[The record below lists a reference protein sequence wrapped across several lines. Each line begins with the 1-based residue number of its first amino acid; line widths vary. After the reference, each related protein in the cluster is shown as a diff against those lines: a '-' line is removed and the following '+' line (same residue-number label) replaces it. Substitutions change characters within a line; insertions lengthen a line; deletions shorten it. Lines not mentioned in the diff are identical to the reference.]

1 MAYTVLI
8 TGANRGIGR
17 DLLKLYLNLPQTT
30 AIAAVRNLAHP
41 SVDDLRSL
49 PVASGSRLI
58 VVKIDSAFLED
69 PKDAVAVLR
78 NEHGITQ
85 LDTIIANAGIGK
97 DWSLVAQT
105 DIAEVEDHFKIN
117 SVGPF
122 TLYLATRS
130 LLLASANPKFI
141 VLSTELGSI
150 GLQGERKIQDVAY
163 GMSKAAVN
171 FFVGK
176 LHHEEPKLTAFPI
189 HPGWVKTS
197 LGNAIAETLGM
208 KEAPTTQEQSAAGI
222 FEQVSSKVEK
232 STKAE
237 TSGRFITFEGKDIP
251 W

>member
-49 PVASGSRLI
+49 SVASGSRLI

-69 PKDAVAVLR
+69 PKGAVAVLR
-78 NEHGITQ
+78 DEHGITQ
-85 LDTIIANAGIGK
+85 LDTVIANAGIGK

-105 DIAEVEDHFKIN
+105 DITEVEDHFKIN

-122 TLYLATRS
+122 ALYLATRS

-176 LHHEEPKLTAFPI
+176 LHHEEPKLIAFPI

-222 FEQVSSKVEK
+222 FEQVEK

>member
-1 MAYTVLI
+1 
-8 TGANRGIGR
+8 
-17 DLLKLYLNLPQTT
+17 LKLYLNLPQTT
-30 AIAAVRNLAHP
+30 AIAAVRNLDHP
-41 SVDDLRSL
+41 SVEDLRSL
-49 PVASGSRLI
+49 PVSSGSRLI

-78 NEHGITQ
+78 DQYGITQ
-85 LDTIIANAGIGK
+85 LDTVIANAGIGK

-122 TLYLATRS
+122 ALYLATRS
-130 LLLASANPKFI
+130 LLLASENPKFV

-189 HPGWVKTS
+189 HPGSVSIAVKLGIVLMS
-197 LGNAIAETLGM
+197 LADGSKPALETPLQR
-208 KEAPTTQEQSAAGI
+208 PS
-222 FEQVSSKVEK
+222 V
-232 STKAE
+232 
-237 TSGRFITFEGKDIP
+237 
-251 W
+251 

>member
-8 TGANRGIGR
+8 TGANRGTYGPSDVCCLLTCSKQLGIGR

-49 PVASGSRLI
+49 PFASSSRLI
-58 VVKIDSAFLED
+58 VVKIDSAFPED

-78 NEHGITQ
+78 DQHGITQ
-85 LDTIIANAGIGK
+85 LDTVIANAGIGK
-97 DWSLVAQT
+97 DWSLIAQT

-122 TLYLATRS
+122 ALYLATRP
-130 LLLASANPKFI
+130 LILASENPKFV

-171 FFVGK
+171 FFIGK

-189 HPGWVKTS
+189 HPGSVSLVMRFGGVLISLADGSKPALETPLQRPWV
-197 LGNAIAETLGM
+197 
-208 KEAPTTQEQSAAGI
+208 
-222 FEQVSSKVEK
+222 
-232 STKAE
+232 
-237 TSGRFITFEGKDIP
+237 
-251 W
+251 